1 MKGSTPLESK
11 VAAIIEAPEPR
22 DVRDSLGLSTLA
34 QPLNHLLYK
43 GVPWACDTRCQEAFK
58 KLKLKLASSEVL
70 VHYDPNL
77 PLRLDCDA
85 SLSAYGVGTVLSHQF
100 ADGSDRPIAY
110 ASQTLSPA
118 E

>member
-1 MKGSTPLESK
+1 MSESCGH
-11 VAAIIEAPEPR
+11 
-22 DVRDSLGLSTLA
+22 SLGLSTLA
-34 QPLNHLLYK
+34 QPLNHLLCK

-58 KLKLKLASSEVL
+58 ELKLKLASSEVL

-85 SLSAYGVGTVLSHQF
+85 SVYGVGAVLSHQF

-110 ASQTLSPA
+110 AS
-118 E
+118 